1 MSKIDRDELMA
12 YADGILDGEERSRI
26 EKYLA
31 DHPDAA
37 ADVTQIEREN
47 AAIRALYEPVSSE
60 PVPERLSVTRHARRQ
75 REANRRIGL
84 TSIAAMLVL
93 ALGIGA
99 GWVLRAELT
108 RTPISDRL
116 IADAVSAHTVYALE
130 QRHAVE
136 VPGSDSAH
144 LTTWLSTRLQ
154 TQLAVPN
161 LSNAGLT
168 FLGGRLLPA
177 PDVAGGRAAQM
188 MYEDSLG
195 ARLTLY
201 ITPSPGPDTPTFELA
216 NLGLDTAL
224 FWSDEAIA
232 CTITAP
238 YPAEKLQAIAHTV
251 FSQLQPNE
259 RYEYEG

>member
-1 MSKIDRDELMA
+1 MRRIDRDELMA
-12 YADGILDGEERSRI
+12 YADGILDGEQRTRI

-37 ADVTQIEREN
+37 ADVTRIEREN

-60 PVPERLSVTRHARRQ
+60 PVPDRLSVTQLARRQ

-99 GWVLRAELT
+99 GWVLRGEL
-108 RTPISDRL
+108 
-116 IADAVSAHTVYALE
+116 TVYALE